1 MTGMVSLDD
10 LREKVPSKFSL
21 VMLAAKRARQIK
33 DGAPRL
39 VDTESVN
46 PVTIALEE
54 IAADK
59 LVLDG
64 MVAHVVDD
72 FPRVASSRE
81 REAELEELLALVGRD
96 VLEAGGPE
104 EVEPVSGRLAG
115 AAALLGSLDEDE
127 EPKE

>member
-1 MTGMVSLDD
+1 MVSLDD

-39 VDTESVN
+39 VDTASVN

-59 LVLDG
+59 IVLDG

-72 FPRVASSRE
+72 FPRMVSGN

-96 VLEAGGPE
+96 VLEAGSPE
-104 EVEPVSGRLAG
+104 EEEPSSGRLKG
-115 AAALLGSLDEDE
+115 AAALLGSLDANDEDHE
-127 EPKE
+127 